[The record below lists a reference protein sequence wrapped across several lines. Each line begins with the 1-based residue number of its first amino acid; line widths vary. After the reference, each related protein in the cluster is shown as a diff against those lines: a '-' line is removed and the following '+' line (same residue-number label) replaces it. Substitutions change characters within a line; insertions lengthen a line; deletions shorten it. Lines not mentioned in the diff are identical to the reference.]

1 MAPEYAMHGLVS
13 PKVDV
18 FSFGVLVLEIVTR
31 RSNCGSDDY
40 SAVNLLSDVSA
51 GRVSLHPHLTR
62 TIKLILLDDPPHH
75 FVSGLGSLDE
85 RVDTADAGGVGGRV
99 RSSSGDAMHPRRPAV
114 RPGGA

>member
-51 GRVSLHPHLTR
+51 CRSG
-62 TIKLILLDDPPHH
+62 
-75 FVSGLGSLDE
+75 FVASASYKNY
-85 RVDTADAGGVGGRV
+85 
-99 RSSSGDAMHPRRPAV
+99 
-114 RPGGA
+114 